1 MNTRTFGRRLL
12 LSAALFT
19 LTPSSSLANEPRE
32 ITFRDQGLERTVV
45 IHVPSSYSSDIAVPL
60 VLSLANSSTAAALEM
75 GARIS
80 LHASTDIQAF
90 FDSIREQWDAKSE
103 AEGFLLVGVAGAGGM
118 WNEGSGRGSS
128 AEQGIDDV
136 AFVLKVLERVRSE
149 YSIDAAKI
157 YAAGMSMSGGMVFRL
172 GMEAGEHFTALAS
185 HSSAYWLGIKPIE
198 SPPHML
204 YIIGDSDLNN
214 PLEGG
219 GINTPKRPVQET
231 VDSWAASIGAP
242 PSPTSVSVES
252 TITVAKYGPGRGGAE
267 FEYWLVPGLGH
278 TWLGSDRLPE
288 SQGTSGLKS
297 TDIMWK
303 FFSTHSRTK

>member
-1 MNTRTFGRRLL
+1 MANLGKTLTTKTFGRGLL
-12 LSAALFT
+12 LSAALLT
-19 LTPSSSLANEPRE
+19 LAPSSSLANELRE

-45 IHVPSSYSSDIAVPL
+45 IHVPSSYSRETAVPL
-60 VLSLANSSTAAALEM
+60 VLSLANSSTATALEG
-75 GARIS
+75 GA
-80 LHASTDIQAF
+80 
-90 FDSIREQWDAKSE
+90 WDVKSE
-103 AEGFLLVGVAGAGGM
+103 AEGFLLVGVAGAGG

-149 YSIDAAKI
+149 YSIDSAKI
-157 YAAGMSMSGGMVFRL
+157 YASGMSMSGGMVFRL

-185 HSSAYWLGIKPIE
+185 HSSAYWLGIEPIE

-219 GINTPKRPVQET
+219 GIRKPKRPVQET
-231 VDSWAASIGAP
+231 IDSWAASIGAP
-242 PSPTSVSVES
+242 PSPTTVSVES
-252 TITVAKYGPGRGGAE
+252 TITVAKYGPGRGDAE
-267 FEYWLVPGLGH
+267 FEYWLVAGLGH
-278 TWLGSDRLPE
+278 TWLGSDHMPE
-288 SQGTSGLKS
+288 SQGTSGLRA
-297 TDIMWK
+297 TDIIWK